1 MRVLCGLAV
10 LLLAS
15 STALQIPSVPRS
27 SSLKSLSRRQLLAG
41 GLAIAVVPSAAFAAS
56 GGTSGSK
63 GKSGLDE
70 KMDAS
75 VKAAKTPEDAKAQII
90 KGYNELGDLL
100 RDIDAVTAEEGGDGI
115 RRVLGTV
122 GTTSAVYL
130 IEPAFR
136 LLFEADESLP
146 MEYIEGVENIML
158 RLQSADGEAYSANF
172 ITFSSAKGKPED
184 FYGRAKNEIIA
195 ARKTWLELM
204 TLLALKP

>member
-1 MRVLCGLAV
+1 
-10 LLLAS
+10 
-15 STALQIPSVPRS
+15 
-27 SSLKSLSRRQLLAG
+27 
-41 GLAIAVVPSAAFAAS
+41 
-56 GGTSGSK
+56 
-63 GKSGLDE
+63 
-70 KMDAS
+70 MDAS

-100 RDIDAVTAEEGGDGI
+100 RDMDAVTAEEGGDGI

-130 IEPAFR
+130 IESAFR